1 MKADKDCVALG
12 KSLGA
17 KFLLKDR
24 DIPLEEVFADTGLLP
39 AIAKRADQLS
49 SLCLGY
55 GIGAVFKDNDKSML
69 SMSVE
74 FDEMTPQLLRMLCI
88 LDVVIELM
96 QSGAKGDK
104 TILDELLYD

>member
-1 MKADKDCVALG
+1 MKADKNCVALA

-17 KFLLKDR
+17 SYTLKDR

-39 AIAKRADQLS
+39 AIAKRADQLA

-55 GIGAVFKDNDKSML
+55 GIGAVFKDNSRSML

-88 LDVVIELM
+88 LDVLLELIHSS
-96 QSGAKGDK
+96 QKNGKVV
-104 TILDELLYD
+104 LDELLYD